1 MRISILL
8 PYNENFSKHNAGA
21 VSIFVNDIINN
32 SKYKKNINIF
42 GNTSRNDI
50 LNKKYINL
58 EYNKSFF
65 KSNTKSYIKRFIQ
78 NEYIH
83 KSDLIEI
90 HNRPNYIAPIKNI
103 TGAKIIFYF
112 HNDPLSMN
120 GSKNIKD
127 RLNILNNTD
136 QIVFN
141 SKWSRDRFL
150 TGLRNIDKH
159 INKINIIY
167 QSVEKKKI
175 NFDKKK
181 KNHFLYRE
189 IK

>member
-8 PYNENFSKHNAGA
+8 PYKENFSKSSAGA
-21 VSIFVNDIINN
+21 VSIFVNGIIKN

-42 GNTSRNDI
+42 GNTSHNDI
-50 LNKKYINL
+50 LSKKYINL
-58 EYNKSFF
+58 DYNKSLF
-65 KSNTKSYIKRFIQ
+65 KSDTKSYIKRFIKS
-78 NEYIH
+78 EYIH

-90 HNRPNYIAPIKNI
+90 HNRPNYISLIKNI
-103 TGAKIIFYF
+103 SDAKIIFYF

-136 QIVFN
+136 QIIFN

-150 TGLRNIDKH
+150 TDLKNVDNFM
-159 INKINIIY
+159 NKINIIY
-167 QSVEKKKI
+167 QSVEKKK
-175 NFDKKK
+175 
-181 KNHFLYRE
+181 
-189 IK
+189 